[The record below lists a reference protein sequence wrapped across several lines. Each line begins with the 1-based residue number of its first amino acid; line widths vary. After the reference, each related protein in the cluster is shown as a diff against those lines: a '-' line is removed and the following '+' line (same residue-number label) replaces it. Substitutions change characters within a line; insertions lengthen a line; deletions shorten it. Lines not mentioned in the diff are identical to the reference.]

1 MGEKTERLLVPLL
14 RALWV
19 LAGGACAFGL
29 TVLVPPIGL
38 GIGIVLFGALLV
50 RRRMGAYGWFT
61 VGFAVWCAVFGV
73 LAVVAALTDS
83 ASSGVAT
90 GAGDSA
96 DGGADTVTIATVGS
110 YHPFDF
116 INDEGEIDGLEPE
129 LGDELCRRADL
140 DCEWVINDW
149 VDMIPDLVAGDFDAI
164 FSGMSITAE
173 REELIDFT
181 AAYYPPTPSVY
192 VVTAG
197 EGDAAVQGRIGAAA
211 NTIYSDYFTGLR
223 RPFVELDESTGTTGS
238 IDAVLDGTV
247 DAVLVDH
254 GYAIEKLS
262 EYEGQLEIAGPS
274 VLLDRGLGIGVRKGS
289 ELKPKLDEALA
300 SMKAD
305 GTVNT
310 LILKWVGA
318 DASTF
323 E

>member
-1 MGEKTERLLVPLL
+1 MFTLMGEETERLLVALL

-29 TVLVPPIGL
+29 TVLVPPLGL
-38 GIGIVLFGALLV
+38 GIGVVLFVALLV
-50 RRRMGAYGWFT
+50 RRRMGTYGWFT
-61 VGFAVWCAVFGV
+61 VGFAIWCAVYAT
-73 LAVVAALTDS
+73 LAVFSALGEDS
-83 ASSGVAT
+83 SSGVA
-90 GAGDSA
+90 SA
-96 DGGADTVTIATVGS
+96 GADTVTIATIGT

-116 INDEGEIDGLEPE
+116 INDEGEIDGLERE
-129 LGDELCRRADL
+129 LGDELCRRAEL
-140 DCEWVINDW
+140 ECEWVINDW
-149 VDMIPDLVAGDFDAI
+149 VDMIPDLVAGEFDAI

-181 AAYYPPTPSVY
+181 EAYYPPTPSVY
-192 VVTAG
+192 VARAG
-197 EGDAAVQGRIGAAA
+197 EGDEAVEGTIGASA
-211 NTIYSDYFTGLR
+211 NTIYSDYFTELG
-223 RPFVELDESTGTTGS
+223 RPFVLLEDPTGTAGTV
-238 IDAVLDGTV
+238 DAVLDGTV

-262 EYEGQLEIAGPS
+262 EYEGQLAIVGPS
-274 VLLDRGLGIGVRKGS
+274 VLLDRGLGIGVRTGS

>member
-140 DCEWVINDW
+140 DCEWVIDDW